1 MTTSCLLVCYSVYQ
15 LLYGLPVYLKHV
27 ISISQAANP
36 GKNRFKKQK
45 ITLKT
50 RSDNYA
56 RSYNM
61 GNLSAA
67 SIIKKI
73 AQHLVRASLARV
85 QEGLLMKQLPMK

>member
-1 MTTSCLLVCYSVYQ
+1 
-15 LLYGLPVYLKHV
+15 
-27 ISISQAANP
+27 
-36 GKNRFKKQK
+36 
-45 ITLKT
+45 
-50 RSDNYA
+50 
-56 RSYNM
+56 M